1 MKRLAAIERDCS
13 PPCPRSKKPA
23 RRKVRTVT
31 KTSGIRLATR
41 AKSVGISRPS
51 LDPPCAHASSQVGRV
66 AFAVPGDLATPTGGY
81 RYDRRM
87 IQELRRLGWQ
97 VDILDLGDGFPF
109 PTAAQR
115 ATALLLLSVV
125 PDSCPIVLDGLAF
138 GALPEAGA
146 IRCRPPLIA
155 LVHQP
160 LALESGLDTA
170 QADIF
175 RGSERDALA
184 AAACVVVTS
193 EATGRIMV
201 ADYSVPSQRLS
212 VVRPGNDP
220 VPPARGSNDALV
232 RLLSV
237 GSIVPGKGY
246 DLLIAALA
254 AISDLPWRLTIAG
267 DRTRNP
273 AAAARLD
280 ADISAH
286 GLGERVAV
294 LGAVPPERILELYSA
309 SDIFVLASRFEGY
322 GMALAEAIAHG
333 LPVVST
339 TAGAIPDT
347 IPAGAG
353 LLVPPNDVAAF
364 AQALRRLIGDRAERR
379 RLAINA
385 RVAAAQLP
393 TWQDSAR
400 LFAGAIETVRSELFA
415 GIAAN

>member
-1 MKRLAAIERDCS
+1 
-13 PPCPRSKKPA
+13 
-23 RRKVRTVT
+23 VT
-31 KTSGIRLATR
+31 KTSSIRLATR

-51 LDPPCAHASSQVGRV
+51 LVPQCAQASRQVERV

-97 VDILDLGDGFPF
+97 VDVLDLGDGFPF

-125 PDSCPIVLDGLAF
+125 PGSCPIVLDGLAF

-146 IRCRPPLIA
+146 LRSRPPLIA

-160 LALESGLDTA
+160 LALESSLDTA

-175 RGSERDALA
+175 RESERDALA

-220 VPPARGSNDALV
+220 VPPARGSNDDLA

-246 DLLIAALA
+246 DLLVAALA
-254 AISDLPWRLTIAG
+254 AIADLPWQLTIAG
-267 DRTRNP
+267 DRTRNL